1 VSSVKEGISASVKE
15 GISASVKEGISGTQV
30 GSGEQPAS
38 VKLWSAEAWSLAC
51 LCETVE
57 C

>member
-1 VSSVKEGISASVKE
+1 VKE

>member
-1 VSSVKEGISASVKE
+1 VKEGISASVKE

-38 VKLWSAEAWSLAC
+38 VKLWSAEACWPLAC